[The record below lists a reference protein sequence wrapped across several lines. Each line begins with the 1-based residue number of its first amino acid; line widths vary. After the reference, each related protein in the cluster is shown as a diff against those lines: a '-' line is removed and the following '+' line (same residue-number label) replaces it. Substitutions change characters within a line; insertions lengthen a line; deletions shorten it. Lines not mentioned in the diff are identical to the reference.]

1 MVKQLLR
8 ETRPSFQGHYNCLEQ
23 SVVFDVTKIL
33 IDVNPLCPTAQ
44 AKLSMLFL
52 FSYTQSGL

>member
-1 MVKQLLR
+1 MVKQSLR
-8 ETRPSFQGHYNCLEQ
+8 ETRTSFKGHYNCLEQ

-33 IDVNPLCPTAQ
+33 IDVNPLCLTAQ
-44 AKLSMLFL
+44 ANFSMLFL